1 MFLIKDFAS
10 QQALA
15 GGEQQFG
22 YGRIN
27 PSVGVG
33 ALGPAGGNAV
43 GDFAGSATPDVSF
56 TPSDPGD
63 LGSSRLDQGL
73 ASTLPLEPLDSVDLN
88 LPSASG
94 AGRAGGRGGAGGGGD
109 GRPSPVSNT
118 EPSPSARNPIPP
130 PSVVPG
136 PLDPVAPRPIDPDA
150 PRRVGPDPVVPGGPN
165 PAGPGP
171 VGPDP
176 ADPGGPNPAGPGPV
190 GPGPMGPDPLGPGGP
205 NPAGPG
211 PVSPDPVN
219 PGGPNPAGPG
229 PVGPDPADPDDD
241 PSVKVGTMPLIGP
254 NLINVWDKSDVVA
267 RSVEGDSHLKGESFV
282 VGLENSNLVFAMEV
296 IESGTT
302 RNIHTGRDLNLVAA
316 SLQGNATL
324 DQSLGQA
331 AVLDSFIKGARISG
345 TYEVSARDLLSLL
358 IDSGVVANAK
368 VDDQS
373 FAMLDSFFV
382 GGDGVDRL
390 SLESDMGV
398 HLKGIG
404 NPDSLN
410 IELNLASV
418 GVRNSEIS
426 LGKGNDQLL
435 IRASIVGDPGD
446 QKDYGIDLDLP
457 NGKEAVKS
465 EIRIHAAAIGAD
477 RGSVIASG
485 AGNDR
490 IDILTAID
498 DYLEADLRPVHPES
512 AIQLRRDMIS
522 LDQSTLTTGAGD
534 DFVVL
539 RGDVIDSTIDLGSG
553 INQLFLQGELKGNS
567 QIRSEQDYIF
577 VQLPLVRRSEVLTDA
592 DDRWEIGNLAEIQ
605 NLDGRAGHDT
615 LVSSGQGNQDAVAI
629 TSTDRGHVWSMGFE
643 SIESLDLGAA
653 DDIVLIKNLGGLSG
667 QILAGK
673 GIDTLDF
680 SESWRAAAVD
690 LHAGTSSHVSKG
702 IDSIEKV
709 IGSDFDDA
717 ITLDWAPWLA
727 EWDALGNGY
736 DITGGK
742 GADVFTVLGVGADI
756 PEQWNGT
763 SGLPVFRDVDLD
775 GGDRFAYSMDYNL
788 DSVLMTEPDADHLP
802 AAKQLPIAPLEAL
815 RNGWQ
820 QNGFGL
826 GLAIHESGHADPFS
840 AELHLLGSE
849 GPGTSRLIAYT
860 TFSES
865 STGASGIKEGTESIT
880 D

>member
-22 YGRIN
+22 YGRLN

-33 ALGPAGGNAV
+33 VGVLGPDGGNAV
-43 GDFAGSATPDVSF
+43 GNFADSATPDVSF

-63 LGSSRLDQGL
+63 LGISRLDQNL
-73 ASTLPLEPLDSVDLN
+73 ASTLTLQPLDSFDVN
-88 LPSASG
+88 LSSATG
-94 AGRAGGRGGAGGGGD
+94 AGRAGGGGGAVGGGD

-136 PLDPVAPRPIDPDA
+136 PLDPDA
-150 PRRVGPDPVVPGGPN
+150 PR
-165 PAGPGP
+165 P

-176 ADPGGPNPAGPGPV
+176 TDPDADP
-190 GPGPMGPDPLGPGGP
+190 
-205 NPAGPG
+205 
-211 PVSPDPVN
+211 SI
-219 PGGPNPAGPG
+219 
-229 PVGPDPADPDDD
+229 
-241 PSVKVGTMPLIGP
+241 KVGTMPLIGP
-254 NLINVWDKSDVVA
+254 NLINVWDESDVVA
-267 RSVEGDSHLKGESFV
+267 RSVEGNSHLKGESFV
-282 VGLENSNLVFAMEV
+282 VGLENSNLIFAMDV
-296 IESGTT
+296 IQPGTT
-302 RNIHTGRDLNLVAA
+302 RNILTGRDLNLVAA
-316 SLQGNATL
+316 SLQGNAML
-324 DQSLGQA
+324 DQSLRQA
-331 AVLDSFIKGARISG
+331 AVFDSFIKGASISG
-345 TYEVSARDLLSLL
+345 TYQVSATDLLNLL
-358 IDSGVVANAK
+358 IDSGVVANTT

-373 FAMLDSFFV
+373 FAMLDSVFV
-382 GGDGVDRL
+382 GGDGPDRL

-404 NPDSLN
+404 NPDNLGIDLS
-410 IELNLASV
+410 LASV
-418 GVRNSEIS
+418 GVRNSQIS
-426 LGKGNDQLL
+426 LGEGNDQLL
-435 IRASIVGDPGD
+435 IRASIVGDPED

-457 NGKEAVKS
+457 DGKEAVKS

-477 RGSVIASG
+477 SGSVISSG

-490 IDILTAID
+490 IDILTEID
-498 DYLEADLRPVHPES
+498 DYLEADLRPLHPES

-522 LDQSTLTTGAGD
+522 MDQSTLMTGAGD

-567 QIRSEQDYIF
+567 QIRSEQDYVF

-605 NLDGRAGHDT
+605 NVDGRAGHDT
-615 LVSSGQGNQDAVAI
+615 LVSSGQGNQDAVGI

-680 SESWRAAAVD
+680 SESWRAADVD
-690 LHAGTSSHVSKG
+690 LYAGTSSHVSKG

-775 GGDRFAYSMDYNL
+775 GGDRFAYSMDFNL

-820 QNGFGL
+820 QDGFGL
-826 GLAIHESGHADPFS
+826 GLAINESGHSDPFS
-840 AELHLLGSE
+840 AELHLLGIE

-860 TFSES
+860 TFNES
-865 STGASGIKEGTESIT
+865 STRAGGIKEGTESIT

>member
-1 MFLIKDFAS
+1 A
-10 QQALA
+10 
-15 GGEQQFG
+15 
-22 YGRIN
+22 
-27 PSVGVG
+27 PV
-33 ALGPAGGNAV
+33 
-43 GDFAGSATPDVSF
+43 
-56 TPSDPGD
+56 DPG
-63 LGSSRLDQGL
+63 
-73 ASTLPLEPLDSVDLN
+73 
-88 LPSASG
+88 
-94 AGRAGGRGGAGGGGD
+94 
-109 GRPSPVSNT
+109 
-118 EPSPSARNPIPP
+118 I
-130 PSVVPG
+130 
-136 PLDPVAPRPIDPDA
+136 
-150 PRRVGPDPVVPGGPN
+150 
-165 PAGPGP
+165 
-171 VGPDP
+171 
-176 ADPGGPNPAGPGPV
+176 
-190 GPGPMGPDPLGPGGP
+190 
-205 NPAGPG
+205 
-211 PVSPDPVN
+211 
-219 PGGPNPAGPG
+219 
-229 PVGPDPADPDDD
+229 
-241 PSVKVGTMPLIGP
+241 KVGTMPLIGP
-254 NLINVWDKSDVVA
+254 TLINVWDKSDVAA

-282 VGLENSNLVFAMEV
+282 VGLENSNLVFAMDV
-296 IESGTT
+296 TQPGTT
-302 RNIHTGRDLNLVAA
+302 RNIHTGRDLSLVSA
-316 SLQGNATL
+316 SLQGSATL

-331 AVLDSFIKGARISG
+331 AVFDSFIKGASISG
-345 TYEVSARDLLSLL
+345 TYEVTARDLLSLL
-358 IDSGVVANAK
+358 IDSGVVANAT

-373 FAMLDSFFV
+373 LAMLDSVFV
-382 GGDGVDRL
+382 GGDGPDRL
-390 SLESDMGV
+390 NLESDMGV
-398 HLKGIG
+398 HLKAIG
-404 NPDSLN
+404 NPDSLS

-418 GVRNSEIS
+418 GVRNSEIN
-426 LGKGNDQLL
+426 LGEGNNQLL

-457 NGKEAVKS
+457 NGKEAVES

-490 IDILTAID
+490 MDILTAID

-522 LDQSTLTTGAGD
+522 LDQSTVTTGAGD

-567 QIRSEQDYIF
+567 QIRSEQDYVF

-592 DDRWEIGNLAEIQ
+592 DDRWELGNLAEIQ
-605 NLDGRAGHDT
+605 NVDGRAGHDT
-615 LVSSGQGNQDAVAI
+615 LVSSGQANQDAVAI

-653 DDIVLIKNLGGLSG
+653 DDIVLMKNLGGLSG

-690 LHAGTSSHVSKG
+690 LHAGTSSHVAEG
-702 IDSIEKV
+702 IDSIEEV

-742 GADVFTVLGVGADI
+742 GADVFTLLGVGADI

-788 DSVLMTEPDADHLP
+788 DSVLMTEPDADHLS

-820 QNGFGL
+820 QDGFGL
-826 GLAIHESGHADPFS
+826 GLATNDGAATDPFT

-849 GPGTSRLIAYT
+849 GPGTSRLLAYT
-860 TFSES
+860 NFKDS